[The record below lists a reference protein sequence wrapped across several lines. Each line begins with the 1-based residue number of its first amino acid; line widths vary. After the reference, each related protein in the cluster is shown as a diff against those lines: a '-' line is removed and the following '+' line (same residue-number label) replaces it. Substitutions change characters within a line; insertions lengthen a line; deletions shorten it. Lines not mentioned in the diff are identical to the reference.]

1 MSSST
6 YRFVRVEKYF
16 KDYQSWEKL
25 DAASSY
31 SFDAAAKTLAL
42 LFSRPG
48 GGSCALLVQF
58 LQPDTFRVRFN
69 PAKSAASDY
78 TPQNTRTVVMDT
90 FRELR
95 EKLGDFPV
103 TMTEQ
108 GSGAA
113 KVLRLTT
120 ASPSGGAALRLDVA
134 FAPFRMSVYR
144 GAPGEAAPV
153 WTTALPGI
161 FYSPNGAQDFNIV
174 QAVVKPATAKY
185 IGFGEQG
192 GKFLCKNSEQLT
204 YFNFDNMRYRQVY
217 DQGPFEEREPL
228 YHSDPFFIEFNG
240 RPGAKTV
247 NALFIDNPS
256 QVCVDVGY
264 LNSARILIGTRFGDL
279 DYYFFLCDEFAD
291 VLDSYTDIVGK
302 ARLKPRYVLGYHQGC
317 YGYESRADLEAVV
330 GAYRSCGIPLDGLHI
345 DVDLQRNYQ
354 TFTLDESRFPNPK
367 EMFAGL
373 RAQGVKCSTNI
384 TPIVSNRDPAYATYA
399 EGLANGHF
407 VLDKRADAD
416 DPAGRLYQDYGGGSE
431 YFLSFADAEN
441 AYDSGGPYVGE
452 VYYGGD
458 RGTTGHYPDLARKE
472 VRVWWGK
479 QYQYLFDLGLEMVWQ
494 DMTTPAVRNTRGDM
508 RAFPF
513 RLLVNEDFLSNGGV
527 RQAPAMKVWSLFS
540 YNLHKATYH
549 GLNHLSGRENKRNF
563 IIGRGS
569 YSGMHRFAG
578 LWTGD
583 NASSWAFLQINVAQ
597 VLAIGMCGLA
607 ISGEDIGGF
616 EREQDWERWA
626 DPELLMRWTAAGA
639 FLPWFRNH
647 YIRKSAKLFQEP
659 YAYAQLD
666 LNAWNIPQSKRYLYA
681 AVVPVC
687 RTFVELRYRLMQLF
701 YDAMFENVLN
711 GLPICRPMFLNDPD
725 DQALFNDKLAFLDN
739 QFFVREDLLVAPV
752 LAPESSGK
760 GLRDVYLPAGSRWYQ
775 FMNSAL
781 PLGAAI
787 EGGTTIADFD
797 AHLDADPGHLHF
809 IVPLY
814 VRAGAIIPTLE
825 LEQWVGERNERGLPN
840 PITLNLYPGANGAYT
855 IYLDDGVSRS
865 SAPADLPQFSLNPGE
880 ENARGEYRET
890 RIAQRWDGR
899 VRTVTVER
907 VHDNYTPRFEKY
919 FFVALLHDPS
929 EKRGASGPV
938 QRVRIG
944 GQELGLIQGGSPSG
958 RAQALSASASNAW
971 YYDEVLNISFVKVL
985 DDTAAIALVAEGW

>member
-6 YRFVRVEKYF
+6 YRFVRVENYF
-16 KDYQSWEKL
+16 KDHQSWSRL
-25 DAASSY
+25 DAVSSY

-42 LFSRPG
+42 LFSPAG
-48 GGSCALLVQF
+48 GRTCALLVQF

-69 PAKSAASDY
+69 PGKSSPSDY
-78 TPQNTRTVVMDT
+78 TPKNTRTVVMDT

-95 EKLGDFPV
+95 EELGDFSV
-103 TMTEQ
+103 SLTTQ
-108 GSGAA
+108 QSGGAT
-113 KVLRLTT
+113 VLRLTT
-120 ASPSGGAALRLDVA
+120 SDPEGGPTLTLQVA
-134 FAPFRMSVYR
+134 TAPFRMSVYR
-144 GAPGEAAPV
+144 GAAGDDTPV

-161 FYSPNGAQDFNIV
+161 YYSPNGAEDFNII

-192 GKFLCKNSEQLT
+192 GKSLSKNSEQLT

-217 DQGPFEEREPL
+217 NLGPFEEREPL

-240 RPGAKTV
+240 RPEVNSV
-247 NALFIDNPS
+247 NAVFIDNPS

-264 LNSARILIGTRFGDL
+264 LNSARTLFGTRFGDL
-279 DYYFFLCDEFAD
+279 DYYFFIGDEFANI
-291 VLDSYTDIVGK
+291 LDSYTDIIGK

-317 YGYESRADLEAVV
+317 YGYESRVDLESVV
-330 GAYRSCGIPLDGLHI
+330 RNYRSCGIPLDGLHI

-354 TFTLDESRFPNPK
+354 TFTLDQAKFPNPK
-367 EMFAGL
+367 EMFASL
-373 RAQGVKCSTNI
+373 RSQGVKCSTNI
-384 TPIVSNRDPAYATYA
+384 TPIISNRDPGYSTYA
-399 EGLANGHF
+399 QGLEKGCF
-407 VLDKRADAD
+407 VLDHRADAA
-416 DPAGRLYQDYGGGSE
+416 DPDGRRYQDYGGGDE
-431 YFLSFADAEN
+431 YFLTFNDPEG
-441 AYDSGGPYVGE
+441 AYDSGRPFVGE

-458 RGTTGHYPDLARKE
+458 RGTTGHYADLARKE
-472 VRVWWGK
+472 VRVWWGQ
-479 QYQYLFDLGLEMVWQ
+479 QYQALFDLGLEFVWQ
-494 DMTTPAVRNTRGDM
+494 DMTTPAIRNTRGDM

-513 RLLVNEDFLSNGGV
+513 RLLVNEDYLSADAV
-527 RQAPAMKVWSLFS
+527 RQAPAIKVWSLYS

-549 GLNHLSGRENKRNF
+549 GLNHLAGRENKRNF

-583 NASSWAFLQINVAQ
+583 NASSWDFLQINVAQ

-616 EREQDWERWA
+616 EREHDWERWA

-647 YIRKSAKLFQEP
+647 YIRKGAKLFQEP

-666 LNAWNIPQSKRYLYA
+666 LNAWNIPQSQRYLYA
-681 AVVPVC
+681 SVLPVC
-687 RTFVELRYRLMQLF
+687 KAYIELRYRLMQLF
-701 YDAMFENVLN
+701 YDAMFENVLD

-725 DQALFNDKLAFLDN
+725 DKALFNDKLAFLDN
-739 QFFVREDLLVAPV
+739 QFFVRDDLLVAPV
-752 LAPESSGK
+752 LEPESTCR

-775 FMNSAL
+775 FVNNAL
-781 PLGAAI
+781 PLGPAI

-797 AHLDADPGHLHF
+797 AHLDADPGHLGF

-814 VRAGAIIPTLE
+814 VRAGAILPTLE
-825 LEQWVGERNERGLPN
+825 LEQWVGERNEKGQPN
-840 PITLNLYPGANGAYT
+840 PITLNVYPGESGAYT
-855 IYLDDGVSRS
+855 MYLDDGVSRS
-865 SAPADLPQFSLNPGE
+865 SAPQDMPQFSLNPDE

-890 RIAQRWDGR
+890 RITHRLDGN
-899 VRTVTVER
+899 VRTVTLQR
-907 VHDNYTPRFEKY
+907 VHDNYTPKYEKY
-919 FFVALLHDPS
+919 VFVAILHDPG
-929 EKRGASGPV
+929 EKRGASGPL

-944 GQELGLIQGGSPSG
+944 TRELRLIQGGSPAA
-958 RAQALSASASNAW
+958 RAQALSASADSAW
-971 YYDEVLNISFVKVL
+971 YYDESVNISFVKVL
-985 DDTAAIALVAEGW
+985 DDAASIALYAEYC